1 MNFKSG
7 QSQISNTLKEAAS
20 RLEDPDFSTH
30 QWMIERLLYNDR
42 ILHIENTF
50 NTSNS
55 TSACNF
61 PAPKGWKYFQLV
73 TVSHDRNK
81 DNVCHTK
88 LESKIET

>member
-20 RLEDPDFSTH
+20 RLEDPDFSTPMDSLNGFCTTIGCH
-30 QWMIERLLYNDR
+30 TLR
-42 ILHIENTF
+42 ILLTPVTVHQT
-50 NTSNS
+50 
-55 TSACNF
+55 CNF